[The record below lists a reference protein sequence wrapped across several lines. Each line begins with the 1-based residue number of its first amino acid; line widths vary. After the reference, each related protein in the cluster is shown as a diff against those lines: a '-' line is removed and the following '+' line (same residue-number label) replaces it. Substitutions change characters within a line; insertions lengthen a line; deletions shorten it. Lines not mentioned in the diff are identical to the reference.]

1 MKNGLQRF
9 GKFLSA
15 MVMPNIGA
23 FIAWGFITALFI
35 ADGWLP
41 NERLASIQPYMLY
54 YLIPVLI
61 AGQGGYMVGGD
72 RGRVMG
78 AIAVMGTIAGV
89 GGTEGQPMLL
99 GAMVMGPLAGRCIKK
114 FDQFMETRMP
124 AGFEMLINNF
134 SVGIL
139 GMLLAILGFYGIG
152 PAMTAILAVLSAGV
166 DVLVNHGLL
175 PLVAIFIE
183 PAKVLF
189 LNNAINHGIFTP
201 IGTEQ
206 ALETGRSIMYMLE
219 ADPGPGLGVLL
230 AYWAFAKDK
239 ATKQSVPGAV
249 IIHFFGGI
257 HEIYF
262 PYVLMNPLVI
272 IAPIVGNMVAIFWFS
287 IMKCG
292 LVSPAAPGSIIAF
305 LSMTPKDKMWQTIV
319 GVLLATV
326 VSFLIASPIIKF
338 TDKGKNLE
346 DAQDQVAASKAQAKG
361 AALAA
366 GAGIA
371 DPSLVKKIIFAC
383 DAGMGSS
390 AMGATKFRNRI
401 KEMRPDITV
410 TNTSV
415 DNIPAD
421 CDIAVVQEMLI
432 DRAQKSAPQAEIVSI
447 GNFLADPALDVLF
460 EKITSD
466 PVSAVT
472 ESMAME
478 AAAEEKAAAPAEPKP
493 SVMHAS
499 GILLQQPSVTKETA
513 IRLAGKLLVDE
524 GCVEPPY
531 VEAMLDREK
540 VFTTYMGMGIAI
552 PHGTSEA
559 KAQVKKT
566 GITLVQFPEGV
577 DFGDEK
583 ANLVFGIAGIG
594 DEHLDMIQKIVQALD
609 DPAELE
615 KMKTTDDVD
624 WILQKLS

>member
-99 GAMVMGPLAGRCIKK
+99 GAMVMGPLAGWCIKK

-175 PLVAIFIE
+175 PLAAIFIE

-239 ATKQSVPGAV
+239 MTKQSVPGAV

-326 VSFLIASPIIKF
+326 VSFLIAAPIIKF

-401 KEMRPDITV
+401 KELRPDITV

-609 DPAELE
+609 DPAALE

-624 WILQKLS
+624 WILEKLS